1 MMDDDEYLLQ
11 YSNERDDVFEKG
23 SFTDIL
29 QQQQQFI
36 QQQQVLPSP
45 TSSGQAFSN
54 FPSPTLSSDN
64 SEVDYSFLQ
73 NIPTTSAS
81 GEFSMPQGDGFD
93 QFVKFEEQEEKTNDD
108 EEDDDG
114 EEREEEDEGEELK
127 EKDLKKKT
135 AAESKKKVNPTAKS
149 NRSPRQLECF
159 NCHVT
164 KTPLWRR
171 TPDRAHS
178 LCNAC
183 GLYYKQYN
191 THRPLHIRQ
200 KHQTNQNKQAVAAVA
215 AAAAAIL
222 STDTSSSPAKS
233 PTPPP
238 VTTSS
243 LNNHFGFTTQHQ
255 EEQQPQQHCQSCF
268 QTDSLVWRL
277 NDLGQTVCN
286 ACHMY
291 SNLQKLASTTPSPMT
306 GEKRK
311 LSFEEPDNTK
321 VQRLFMDGHISQQ
334 QQQQQQPQPQPQ
346 VFPSL
351 VMPQEVLPTPITTPS
366 PENNNQNQNH
376 DDTRFKSLIGRMSP
390 QQMEGFLNML
400 ERRCAILRSI
410 IYAGHDNSDAIMS

>member
-1 MMDDDEYLLQ
+1 MMDDDEYILQ

-36 QQQQVLPSP
+36 QHQQVLPSP
-45 TSSGQAFSN
+45 SSSGQAFSN

-81 GEFSMPQGDGFD
+81 CEFNMPQGDGFD
-93 QFVKFEEQEEKTNDD
+93 QFVKFEEHEEKVNDD
-108 EEDDDG
+108 EKDDDE
-114 EEREEEDEGEELK
+114 EEREEEGEDEEPE
-127 EKDLKKKT
+127 EKDSKKKT
-135 AAESKKKVNPTAKS
+135 AAESKKKVNPTSKS

-222 STDTSSSPAKS
+222 STDTTVSSSKS

-238 VTTSS
+238 VTTCN
-243 LNNHFGFTTQHQ
+243 LTNNFNFTTQHR
-255 EEQQPQQHCQSCF
+255 EEQKQQQHCQSCF

-291 SNLQKLASTTPSPMT
+291 NNLQKLASTSPSPLT

-311 LSFEEPDNTK
+311 LSFEEPDNAK
-321 VQRLFMDGHISQQ
+321 VQCLFMDNHISQ
-334 QQQQQQPQPQPQ
+334 QPQ

-366 PENNNQNQNH
+366 PEENNQNQNH